1 MATAATQSRIASLNI
16 NKGPLSPL
24 EPPPAT
30 PLVKDLLEKNN
41 KEHDILFGKDHFHN
55 HFPHAMLS
63 QFALG
68 APETRLKKEWQ
79 LEDYLRPLPEKQATE
94 VTDSNWKE
102 FIGIDKYYP
111 NYLDYFKDKIAQ
123 DGVGKTVVKY
133 ALDETLLPSFV
144 SGAVH
149 PLIHTGFGLE
159 FGQDIV
165 VAEGLSEACVHKPA
179 FAPVVDIQK
188 YSIKSTSG
196 KDILSIV
203 KEVQKDP
210 LFDDVVTFKDFPK
223 SDPVLKNK
231 KATDRIKE
239 YVMQWKI
246 VESEEGY
253 AKAWTELFEFTTHS
267 TCSSAFPPPHITN
280 DPKYKGK
287 QLRPVLDFF
296 LMYLPLHLT
305 YLFQAYPN
313 RNLRSKSSPAIR
325 PALPTRSL
333 PARRL
338 RRLPNILHLPRP
350 TPHSTLQTPPN
361 VRVLAIA
368 QRKGLEGRGFT
379 CPEGR

>member
-1 MATAATQSRIASLNI
+1 LQ
-16 NKGPLSPL
+16 
-24 EPPPAT
+24 
-30 PLVKDLLEKNN
+30 
-41 KEHDILFGKDHFHN
+41 
-55 HFPHAMLS
+55 
-63 QFALG
+63 
-68 APETRLKKEWQ
+68 
-79 LEDYLRPLPEKQATE
+79 EKQATE

-111 NYLDYFKDKIAQ
+111 NYLDYFKGKIAR

-267 TCSSAFPPPHITN
+267 ACSSAFPPPHITN

-287 QLRPVLDFF
+287 HLRPVLDFF
-296 LMYLPLHLT
+296 LMYFPYISRANSRHTLTATFAARAVLPFVPLSQRALFLRVDFAVSLT
-305 YLFQAYPN
+305 YYISRGRPLIQPSKLPQTSESWQSLSEKVWKDEDLHVPKVVRALKTIAVDCGEMDETLA
-313 RNLRSKSSPAIR
+313 RNAA
-325 PALPTRSL
+325 ALVVQEKVV
-333 PARRL
+333 
-338 RRLPNILHLPRP
+338 N
-350 TPHSTLQTPPN
+350 
-361 VRVLAIA
+361 
-368 QRKGLEGRGFT
+368 GREWSFLGHGFDEAWDKVAHET
-379 CPEGR
+379 DDKVDSRM